1 MTTFFAI
8 LFVLLLVNAVLLIFS
23 VNGANKKLKKPV
35 IKISETSITK
45 TSPNQQLSETEY
57 KKAV

>member
-1 MTTFFAI
+1 MTTFFSI
-8 LFVLLLVNAVLLIFS
+8 LFILLVINTVLLIFS
-23 VNGANKKLKKPV
+23 VNGAGEKFKKPV

-45 TSPNQQLSETEY
+45 ISPDLSSGTEY